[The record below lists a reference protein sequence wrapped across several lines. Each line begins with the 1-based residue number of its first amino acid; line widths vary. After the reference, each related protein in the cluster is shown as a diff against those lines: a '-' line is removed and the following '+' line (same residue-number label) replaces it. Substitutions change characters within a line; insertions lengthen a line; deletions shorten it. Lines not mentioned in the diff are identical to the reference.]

1 MDSKVKEAVVKAVE
15 KMRDDMIDTLQQ
27 LVRIPSVVGNE
38 GEAQRFMEK
47 QFERLGLD
55 VHKFEADRRRV
66 QSHVAF
72 VDSNLPYR
80 GRPNVVG
87 ILKGE
92 SQKRSIILNGHTDV
106 VSPEPVDQWKH
117 DPWGA
122 EVEGDILYGRG
133 ALDMKAGLVANLYA
147 MKALTRIGKKPE
159 GTLILQSVIEEEAG
173 GGGGTLACLVE
184 GYTGDGMII
193 SEPHPVLCIS
203 HAGILYF
210 RIKVKGKTS
219 HAGKAHLGVNAIG
232 KMMKIYQSLVEL
244 DESRAAS
251 VSFPLFEKGSG
262 RSCHLNIGTMKA
274 GDWPSTVAGFAEM
287 ECRISF
293 VPGET
298 REDIQRIVESTIREV
313 AEDDPWLREHPP
325 LVEWFGWRA
334 DPWYQ
339 DPSDPF
345 VRMAI
350 SSVESVMG
358 RKMEVVGSAAGL
370 DTRFSQYF
378 GFPAVSF
385 GPGGENTHGI
395 DECVDL
401 ETFETATKVIALA
414 TLEWCSQNREPEG
427 SG

>member
-1 MDSKVKEAVVKAVE
+1 MDSKVREAVVKAVQE
-15 KMRDDMIDTLQQ
+15 MKDDMIDTLQQ

-38 GEAQRFMEK
+38 GQAQGFMEK

-55 VHKFEADRRRV
+55 VHTFEANRRRV
-66 QSHVAF
+66 QNHAAF
-72 VDSNLPYR
+72 VESNLPYR

-87 ILKGE
+87 ILKGDP
-92 SQKRSIILNGHTDV
+92 QKRSIILNGHIDV
-106 VSPEPVDQWKH
+106 VSPEPVDQWKR

-122 EVEGDILYGRG
+122 ELEGTILYGRG
-133 ALDMKAGLVANLYA
+133 ALDMKAGLVANLHA

-203 HAGILYF
+203 HAGVLYF

-219 HAGKAHLGVNAIG
+219 HAGKAHLGVNSIG

-244 DESRAAS
+244 DESRAAR

-298 REDIQRIVESTIREV
+298 REDIQRTVESTIHEV
-313 AEDDPWLREHPP
+313 AEEDPWLREHPP

-345 VRMAI
+345 VRMVV
-350 SSVESVMG
+350 SSAESVMG

-395 DECVDL
+395 DEYVDL
-401 ETFETATKVIALA
+401 DTFETATKVIALA

>member
-1 MDSKVKEAVVKAVE
+1 MDSKTKEAVVKAVE
-15 KMRDDMIDTLQQ
+15 QMKDDMIDTLQQ
-27 LVRIPSVVGNE
+27 LVRIPSVVGEE
-38 GEAQRFMEK
+38 GKAQQFMQK
-47 QFERLGLD
+47 QFEKLGLD
-55 VHKFEADRRRV
+55 VHAFEADRERV
-66 QSHVAF
+66 QDHAAF
-72 VDSNLPYR
+72 VESNLPYR

-87 ILKGE
+87 ILRGD
-92 SQKRSIILNGHTDV
+92 SQKKSIILNGHVDV
-106 VSPEPVDQWKH
+106 VSPEPVDQWKR

-122 EVEGDILYGRG
+122 EVEGNLLHGRG

-147 MKALTRIGKKPE
+147 MKALNRIGKKPK
-159 GTLILQSVIEEEAG
+159 GTVILQSVIEEEAG

-210 RIKVKGKTS
+210 RVKVKGKTS
-219 HAGKAHLGVNAIG
+219 HAGRAHLGVNAIG
-232 KMMKIYQSLVEL
+232 KMMKIYRGLVKL
-244 DESRAAS
+244 DENRAAT

-293 VPGET
+293 VPGEK
-298 REDIQRIVESTIREV
+298 RGDIQSTVESTIREV

-325 LVEWFGWRA
+325 VVEWFGWRA

-345 VRMAI
+345 VKTVV
-350 SSVESVMG
+350 SSAESVAG
-358 RKMEVVGSAAGL
+358 GKMELVGSAAGL

-395 DECVDL
+395 DEYVDL
-401 ETFETATKVIALA
+401 DTFETATKVIALA
-414 TLEWCSQNREPEG
+414 TLGWCSQDKEV
-427 SG
+427 

>member
-1 MDSKVKEAVVKAVE
+1 MDSKVREAVVKAVE
-15 KMRDDMIDTLQQ
+15 EMKDDMIDTLQQ

-38 GEAQRFMEK
+38 GQAQRFMEK

-55 VHKFEADRRRV
+55 VHTFEADRRRV
-66 QSHVAF
+66 QNHVAF
-72 VDSNLPYR
+72 VESNLPYR

-87 ILKGE
+87 ILKGD

-106 VSPEPVDQWKH
+106 VSPEPVDQWQR

-122 EVEGDILYGRG
+122 EVQGTILYGRG

-147 MKALTRIGKKPE
+147 MKALIRIGEKPE

-219 HAGKAHLGVNAIG
+219 HAGKAHLGVNSIG
-232 KMMKIYQSLVEL
+232 KMMKIYQSLIEL
-244 DESRAAS
+244 DESRAAR
-251 VSFPLFEKGSG
+251 VRFPLFEKGSG

-298 REDIQRIVESTIREV
+298 REDIQRVVESTIREV

-345 VRMAI
+345 VRMVI

-395 DECVDL
+395 DEYVDL
-401 ETFETATKVIALA
+401 ETFETATKVIALT